1 MSAKVVSGKV
11 VFMLCVCL
19 MFGISTFFKG
29 KLAANF
35 APALRNIWLQRTCSI
50 KVTPQIVSCDQITH
64 RSKTVLFRL
73 RPPTPKNAACRGSI
87 CKVTGLAAAALR
99 ATGPGRPG
107 SSPDRRARTVTR
119 TRLWRLDS
127 QAEGPGA
134 GNGE

>member
-50 KVTPQIVSCDQITH
+50 KVTLQFVSCDQIT
-64 RSKTVLFRL
+64 KNVLFRP
-73 RPPTPKNAACRGSI
+73 RTASPTPKRQHRPRTDSATAQLALSHAACRD
-87 CKVTGLAAAALR
+87 C
-99 ATGPGRPG
+99 
-107 SSPDRRARTVTR
+107 TVAIVLIR
-119 TRLWRLDS
+119 K
-127 QAEGPGA
+127 QA
-134 GNGE
+134 